1 MKLVLLFFCVILV
14 FMVLSITLLLLSSIK
29 LNVEK
34 IYIGNIKKYIRQKH
48 IEKEVLIYLELYLF
62 GKVKIMKIK
71 IDKKLINKFRL
82 QNKVK
87 DVKKDIE
94 TIEKAKAIGIIKK
107 LKLKLDE
114 FNLEAEFGTEDV
126 VLTAFLVAIVSSFIR
141 NRIRQGKTRKS
152 LLFYNATV

>member
-1 MKLVLLFFCVILV
+1 MKLVLLFFCAILV

-48 IEKEVLIYLELYLF
+48 IEKEALIYLELYLF

-71 IDKKLINKFRL
+71 IDKKLINKFKL

-126 VLTAFLVAIVSSFIR
+126 VLTAFLVAIVSSLIR
-141 NRIRQGKTRKS
+141 NRIR
-152 LLFYNATV
+152 